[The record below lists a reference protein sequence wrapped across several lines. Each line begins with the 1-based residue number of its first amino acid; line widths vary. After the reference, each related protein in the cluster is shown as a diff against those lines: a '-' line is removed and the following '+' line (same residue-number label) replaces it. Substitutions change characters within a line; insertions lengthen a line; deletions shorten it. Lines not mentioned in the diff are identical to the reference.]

1 MRLMGSSD
9 PLRPALH
16 LNIKNEFIRSEN
28 PIGVIFRKTNARD
41 VTDFEIT

>member
-16 LNIKNEFIRSEN
+16 LNIKNEFIWSEK
-28 PIGVIFRKTNARD
+28 PIGGIF
-41 VTDFEIT
+41 